1 MTSTSTNAA
10 VRHDTVVD
18 KLIDAETPG
27 FWAEFTDEEA
37 MFAGA
42 FDEDAISEDTA
53 YAASFDNPN
62 V

>member
-1 MTSTSTNAA
+1 MTSIPTNATIQ
-10 VRHDTVVD
+10 HDAVVD

-27 FWAEFTDEEA
+27 YWAEFTGEEA
-37 MFAGA
+37 WFAGA
-42 FDEDAISEDTA
+42 FDEDAISEDAA